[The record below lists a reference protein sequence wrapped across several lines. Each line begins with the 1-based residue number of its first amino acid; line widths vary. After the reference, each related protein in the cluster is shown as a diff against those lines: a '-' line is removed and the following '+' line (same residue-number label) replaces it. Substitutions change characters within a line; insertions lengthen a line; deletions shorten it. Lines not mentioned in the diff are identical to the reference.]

1 MKYIDV
7 SALNI
12 LIKEDSN
19 IIVIDVRSEAEYK
32 HAHVP
37 QTRLVPI
44 DDLFDMPQT
53 LIKLIQNLTANQET
67 IYVICLSD
75 GRSMRA
81 CQILA
86 AYNITNTCFVRGG
99 TKAWINAGYPTL
111 TGL

>member
-1 MKYIDV
+1 MRYIDV
-7 SALNI
+7 SELNI

-19 IIVIDVRSEAEYK
+19 LVIIDVRSEAEYK
-32 HAHVP
+32 QAHVP

-44 DDLFDMPQT
+44 DDLFDTPQIS
-53 LIKLIQNLTANQET
+53 IKLIQELTANQET

-81 CQILA
+81 CQVLA

-99 TKAWINAGYPTL
+99 TKAWVNEGYPTL

>member
-7 SALNI
+7 SELNS

-19 IIVIDVRSEAEYK
+19 LVIIDVRSEAEYK

-37 QTRLVPI
+37 QTQLVPI
-44 DDLFDMPQT
+44 DDLFDTPQT
-53 LIKLIQNLTANQET
+53 SIKLIQDLTANQET

-86 AYNITNTCFVRGG
+86 AYNMTNTCFVRGG
-99 TKAWINAGYPTL
+99 TKAWINGGYPTL
-111 TGL
+111 TGH